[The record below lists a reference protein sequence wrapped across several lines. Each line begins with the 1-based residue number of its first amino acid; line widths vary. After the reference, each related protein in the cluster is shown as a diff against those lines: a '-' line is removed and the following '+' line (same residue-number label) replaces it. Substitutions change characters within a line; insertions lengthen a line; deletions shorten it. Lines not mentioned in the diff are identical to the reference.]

1 MKILP
6 VLGKQ
11 TGVEQ
16 YWKEMQSAGVEV
28 DEKNPDYIVVLGG
41 DGTFLGAE
49 REYYHLGVPFVG
61 VGFGQVNFLLNR
73 SIGSA
78 QEFVEKLKKQIWIK
92 FSMFAMEAE
101 IETRSGWEKSMAFN
115 DIYLK
120 ALDPTGV
127 ARLDLETLEY
137 NHLGVVGDGLIIAT
151 PQGSTAYNHNA
162 GGATLPLG
170 STLWALTGICT
181 SKKIGVAVVQQEIHI
196 AVKSAKVALVTD
208 NKIFY
213 DVQKVKIV
221 PSSEKS
227 VICFSAE
234 ENFEQRRYEI

>member
-11 TGVEQ
+11 EGVQE
-16 YWKEMQSAGVEV
+16 YWAKMQTYGVEV
-28 DEKNPDYIVVLGG
+28 DEENPDYIVVLGG

-61 VGFGQVNFLLNR
+61 VGFGRVNFLLNR
-73 SIGSA
+73 SFSSPK
-78 QEFVEKLKKQIWIK
+78 EFVEKLKEQTWVK
-92 FSMFAMEAE
+92 FSMFAVEAA
-101 IETRSGWEKSMAFN
+101 IETQDGMEKGMAFN

-127 ARLDLETLEY
+127 ARLELQTKEYDRLE
-137 NHLGVVGDGLIIAT
+137 VVGDGLIIAT

-162 GGATLPLG
+162 GGAILPLG
-170 STLWALTGICT
+170 STLWSLTGICT
-181 SKKIGVAVVQQEIHI
+181 SKKIGVAVVQQEILI
-196 AVKSAKVALVTD
+196 TVKNTNVALVTD

-213 DVQKVKIV
+213 DVKKVRIF
-221 PSSEKS
+221 PSLKKS
-227 VICFSAE
+227 AICFTAE